1 MTSNLNKFEIIQKE
15 NKWKPMSL
23 EQEKIIAI
31 ASLIEKLKDNNINL
45 SKIFKTSSPGKGK
58 RKVNGMIQKRSCQT
72 VLIWQGE
79 IIVEEARA
87 KR

>member
-1 MTSNLNKFEIIQKE
+1 MNSNLNKFEIVQKE

-45 SKIFKTSSPGKGK
+45 SKIFKTSSSGKGK
-58 RKVNGMIQKRSCQT
+58 GNVKCRIQKRSCKT